1 MQRDGFL
8 SAVLILPD
16 LLDFD
21 PPLYWPAVKRA
32 LTELDSDDTQ
42 PATLCDDRLGIAGKD
57 YVVRV
62 LAEVSD
68 EFGPTIRLI
77 LFAQNNA
84 RPNATARRLLRRI
97 VVLALRDCEA
107 DFIFWPDGNRL
118 LDRDEFAAFSQLP
131 DPGSAEPEIS
141 KGARSRLTA
150 ASWMMT
156 AWWPR
161 FRRRWVLR
169 CMSMAGCAARTCA
182 ASPRRCAWPVFSR
195 FSSNESSCR
204 QRTVQ
209 SFDPKNNPRLQQHPQ
224 NVVNG

>member
-156 AWWPR
+156 GMVATVSPPLGAALYVYGGLR
-161 FRRRWVLR
+161 GQNLRRVTQAL
-169 CMSMAGCAARTCA
+169 CLAGLFALL
-182 ASPRRCAWPVFSR
+182 
-195 FSSNESSCR
+195 E
-204 QRTVQ
+204 QRELLPTAYGAL
-209 SFDPKNNPRLQQHPQ
+209 F
-224 NVVNG
+224 

>member
-156 AWWPR
+156 GMVATVSPPLGAALYVYGGLR
-161 FRRRWVLR
+161 GQNLRRVTQAL
-169 CMSMAGCAARTCA
+169 CLAGLFALLEQRELLPTAYGA
-182 ASPRRCAWPVFSR
+182 VF
-195 FSSNESSCR
+195 
-204 QRTVQ
+204 
-209 SFDPKNNPRLQQHPQ
+209 
-224 NVVNG
+224 

>member
-21 PPLYWPAVKRA
+21 APLYWPAVKRA
-32 LTELDSDDTQ
+32 LTELDSDDMQ

-57 YVVRV
+57 HVVRV

-68 EFGPTIRLI
+68 EFGPTIRII

-156 AWWPR
+156 GMVATVSPPLGAALYVYGGLR
-161 FRRRWVLR
+161 GQNLRRVTQAL
-169 CMSMAGCAARTCA
+169 CLAGLFALLEQRELLPTAYGA
-182 ASPRRCAWPVFSR
+182 VF
-195 FSSNESSCR
+195 
-204 QRTVQ
+204 
-209 SFDPKNNPRLQQHPQ
+209 
-224 NVVNG
+224 